1 MTRPARLLS
10 VTLLTALLVLAGC
23 STDGGDTTAPDAPP
37 PTSTTTGAPSGGST
51 SGATSSSATAPT
63 SASST
68 SASSPTSATSSGP
81 VAGRSGTYTVTA
93 PTGWGVATD
102 QAGSVQGI
110 DLVLLSSSKVAG
122 FGNNLV
128 VIVTPGDATVVAQEL
143 EKGRTQMGQAGR
155 KVSDAPDVQVA
166 GVTAKGFQTT
176 YEQQGVNILAR
187 SYAMARS
194 GKVYLLTLSSSQQDG
209 ANALAQLGRIV
220 ASWRWTAG

>member
-10 VTLLTALLVLAGC
+10 VTLLTTLLVLAGC
-23 STDGGDTTAPDAPP
+23 STDGGDTTAPDAAP
-37 PTSTTTGAPSGGST
+37 PTSTTGAPSGS
-51 SGATSSSATAPT
+51 TSSSATATTATT

-68 SASSPTSATSSGP
+68 SVTTATSATSSGP

-155 KVSDAPDVQVA
+155 KVSDAPDVQVS

-176 YEQQGVNILAR
+176 YEQQGVKILAR
-187 SYAMARS
+187 SYAMARE

>member
-10 VTLLTALLVLAGC
+10 VTLLTTLLVLAGC
-23 STDGGDTTAPDAPP
+23 STDGGDTTAPGAAPP
-37 PTSTTTGAPSGGST
+37 ASTTTSAPGGGST
-51 SGATSSSATAPT
+51 GGATSSPGATT
-63 SASST
+63 SASAA
-68 SASSPTSATSSGP
+68 SATSATSATSTGP

-155 KVSDAPDVQVA
+155 TVSDAPDVQVA

-176 YEQQGVNILAR
+176 YEQQGVKILAR
-187 SYAMARS
+187 SYAMTRE